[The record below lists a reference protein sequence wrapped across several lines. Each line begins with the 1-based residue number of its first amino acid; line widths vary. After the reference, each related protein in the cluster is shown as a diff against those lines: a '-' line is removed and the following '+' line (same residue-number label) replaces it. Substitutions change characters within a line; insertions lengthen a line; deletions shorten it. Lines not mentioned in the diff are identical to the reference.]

1 MFKSKGLLLLAAG
14 LTVLAGCA
22 AKAPDV
28 AAISAMIRTHTTGWV
43 DAYNAGDADKVT
55 ASYAEDAVLLP
66 PEAPGATGREAIKQY
81 LVGDMAAS
89 KAAGTSFALDTDSVG
104 VSGDLAWHSGTFHV
118 NGPAGSPV
126 ATGKYLEVW
135 QQDAKGNWLIIRDTW
150 NTDAP
155 AAAPMPPPEA
165 APKAAAAK
173 KPAPKK
179 KHKKK

>member
-1 MFKSKGLLLLAAG
+1 MTAG
-14 LTVLAGCA
+14 LAVLAGCA
-22 AKAPDV
+22 AKAPDT
-28 AAISAMIRTHTTGWV
+28 AAVTAMIRTHTTAWV

-55 ASYAEDAVLLP
+55 ASYAEDAVLMP
-66 PEAPGATGREAIKQY
+66 PEAPGATGKEAIRQY

-89 KAAGTSFALDTDSVG
+89 KVAGATFALDADAVG

-126 ATGKYLEVW
+126 ASGKYLEVW
-135 QQDAKGNWLIIRDTW
+135 HQDKNNWLIIRDTW
-150 NTDAP
+150 NMDAP

-165 APKAAAAK
+165 APKAAPAK

-179 KHKKK
+179 THKKK